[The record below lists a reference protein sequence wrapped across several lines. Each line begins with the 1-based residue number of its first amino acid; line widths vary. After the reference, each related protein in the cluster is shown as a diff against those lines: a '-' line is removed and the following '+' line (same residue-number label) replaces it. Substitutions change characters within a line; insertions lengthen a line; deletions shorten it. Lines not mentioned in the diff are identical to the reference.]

1 MTDPSDPWGRQG
13 QQPPPQQYQHPT
25 GPAGPQ
31 YTGPSHSEPQYPGPQ
46 YGGPPP
52 QGPPPGQHPTS
63 ESARTT
69 GPGDEEPRRG
79 RFGRLV
85 RDPLSIVLVFVIV
98 LALAA
103 AGLVGGE
110 IYARQRG
117 ASLVEATMKCVLQ
130 DDVSVS
136 FGALPPFL
144 YQWATDDY
152 SHVSITSA
160 GNQIRDMKGMK
171 VQIEIDGA
179 RPSSD
184 PNSQGSLSSLDV
196 TATWSTDGIKQ
207 TVQNAIPLLGGLVSG
222 VTTNAADGTVNIE
235 GPIGSIVT
243 KPQVNNDE
251 LTLQVQQLTGLGFT
265 LPREAVQPALD
276 AVGSQLTK
284 NSPLALKVDG
294 VQVTDTG
301 VVTKLSA
308 RNATIPGGND
318 GQPCITGF

>member
-1 MTDPSDPWGRQG
+1 VTDPSDPWARQG
-13 QQPPPQQYQHPT
+13 QQPPPQPYQPAP
-25 GPAGPQ
+25 GPGGPQ
-31 YTGPSHSEPQYPGPQ
+31 WA
-46 YGGPPP
+46 GPPP
-52 QGPPPGQHPTS
+52 QGPPPGYPPQGPPPDATEPS
-63 ESARTT
+63 EPS
-69 GPGDEEPRRG
+69 EPSGG

-117 ASLVEATMKCVLQ
+117 ASIVEGTLKCVLQ

-136 FGALPPFL
+136 FGAFPPFL

-160 GNQIRDMKGMK
+160 GNQVRDMKGMK
-171 VQIEIDGA
+171 VQIDIDGA
-179 RPSSD
+179 RPSKD
-184 PNSQGSLSSLDV
+184 PNSQGSLESLDV

-222 VTTNAADGTVNIE
+222 VTTNAADGTVDIE
-235 GPIGSIVT
+235 GPLGSIVT
-243 KPQVNNDE
+243 KPQVANDE

-276 AVGSQLTK
+276 AVSSQLTK

-308 RNATIPGGND
+308 RNATIPGGQD
-318 GQPCITGF
+318 EPCNTGL

>member
-1 MTDPSDPWGRQG
+1 VTDPSDPWARQG
-13 QQPPPQQYQHPT
+13 QQPPQPYQPPLGPT
-25 GPAGPQ
+25 GPQ
-31 YTGPSHSEPQYPGPQ
+31 YA
-46 YGGPPP
+46 GPPP
-52 QGPPPGQHPTS
+52 QGPPPGHPQAS
-63 ESARTT
+63 ESAPPTD
-69 GPGDEEPRRG
+69 PSEPAGG
-79 RFGRLV
+79 RFGRFV

-117 ASLVEATMKCVLQ
+117 ASIVEATLKCVLQ

-136 FGALPPFL
+136 FGAFPPFL
-144 YQWATDDY
+144 WQYATKDYQ
-152 SHVSITSA
+152 HVSITSA

-171 VQIEIDGA
+171 VQIDIDGA

-184 PNSQGSLSSLDV
+184 PNAQGSLEALDV
-196 TATWSTDGIKQ
+196 TATWSTDGMKQ
-207 TVQNAIPLLGGLVSG
+207 TIQNAIPLLGGLVSG
-222 VTTNAADGTVNIE
+222 VTTNAADGTVDIQ
-235 GPIGSIVT
+235 GPLGSIVT
-243 KPQVNNDE
+243 KPQAANDE

-276 AVGSQLTK
+276 AVSSQLTK
-284 NSPLALKVDG
+284 NSPLALKVDS

-308 RNATIPGGND
+308 RNATIPGGD
-318 GQPCITGF
+318 EQPCVTGF